1 MSAFLRALTSD
12 KNNEQDLGGQMS
24 FLEHLDELRKRLIR
38 SFIFIIVAGTVS
50 WFFAEQIY
58 AFLSAPVEKALAEAQ
73 QHQVPIVGHVGNETI
88 QALAS
93 LKENDTGRYVFAEET
108 KLGSSL
114 IPAGASV
121 MARVLKDTQGHL
133 ALFTDEALYAGN
145 TVISKGVRLPTELSA
160 KASTSTGINDKLIV
174 TTAIEP
180 FSLWVKVSLYA
191 AIGVSI
197 PFLLWQI
204 WAFVSP
210 GLYPHERAYVT
221 PFIAL
226 SSISFVL
233 GAAFAY
239 YIIFPPAAKYL
250 LGLGSSFRLLLKASD
265 YFDFI
270 VVVMLGMGVVFQM
283 PAITYV
289 LARIGL
295 VTARFMV
302 KIWKTALIV
311 ILAAA
316 ALLSPTSDIPNMLL
330 FAAPM
335 LVLYMVSIFIA
346 SGGYEPVADTLF
358 NAKQAAEMSKDAPR
372 RIVGLPSEVHI
383 PLPAN
388 SPHREALEQAG
399 LNCPVHKSLPP
410 EINRPTKFLWEGAT
424 AASGGNPAQG
434 RTENVRSIREVLP
447 WRSLIETLSLPLATD
462 TLTLWRRTVSHDASA
477 PSSSFASAAST
488 SSTRPTARWSRC
500 C

>member
-12 KNNEQDLGGQMS
+12 KNSEDELGGQMS

-38 SFIFIIVAGTVS
+38 SFIFIFLAATIA
-50 WFFAEQIY
+50 WFFAPQLY
-58 AFLSAPVEKALAEAQ
+58 GFLSAPVERALAEAQ
-73 QHQVPIVGHVGNETI
+73 QRKVPIAGQTGNETI
-88 QALAS
+88 LPLAT
-93 LKENDTGRYVFAEET
+93 LKENDAGRYVFGEET

-121 MARVLKDTQGHL
+121 MAKVIKDAQGKL
-133 ALFTDEALYAGN
+133 GLFTDEALYAGN
-145 TVISKGVRLPTELSA
+145 TVIPKGVRLPTELA
-160 KASTSTGINDKLIV
+160 AAPTTSSGINDKLIV
-174 TTAIEP
+174 TTVGGP

-191 AIGVSI
+191 AVGVSV

-226 SSISFVL
+226 SSISFLL

-250 LGLGSSFRLLLKASD
+250 LGLGSDFRLLLQADD

-270 VVVMLGMGVVFQM
+270 IIVMLGMGVVFQM

-295 VTARFMV
+295 ITARFMI

-311 ILAAA
+311 FLLSAAI
-316 ALLSPTSDIPNMLL
+316 LSPTSDIPNMLL

-335 LVLYMVSIFIA
+335 FVLYIVSIFIA
-346 SGGYEPVADTLF
+346 WIF
-358 NAKQAAEMSKDAPR
+358 NKPR
-372 RIVGLPSEVHI
+372 
-383 PLPAN
+383 
-388 SPHREALEQAG
+388 
-399 LNCPVHKSLPP
+399 
-410 EINRPTKFLWEGAT
+410 T
-424 AASGGNPAQG
+424 AS
-434 RTENVRSIREVLP
+434 
-447 WRSLIETLSLPLATD
+447 
-462 TLTLWRRTVSHDASA
+462 
-477 PSSSFASAAST
+477 
-488 SSTRPTARWSRC
+488 
-500 C
+500 